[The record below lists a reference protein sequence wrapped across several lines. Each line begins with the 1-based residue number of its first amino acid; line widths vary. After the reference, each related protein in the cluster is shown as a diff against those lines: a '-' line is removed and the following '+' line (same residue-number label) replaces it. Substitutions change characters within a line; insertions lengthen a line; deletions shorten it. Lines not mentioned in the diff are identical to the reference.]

1 MIEDRFLRRPEVEVM
16 TGLSRSTIYRLMSE
30 GDFAPRY
37 RIGRQAIGWKLSE
50 VREWL
55 DLRPKAVRGRLC
67 KIIACLSDYLRKGIH
82 HHAQPD
88 DTEHEHL
95 SYHRETYLSCV

>member
-37 RIGRQAIGWKLSE
+37 RIGRQAIGWKFSE

-55 DLRPKAVRGRLC
+55 DLRPKAVRGRLY
-67 KIIACLSDYLRKGIH
+67 KIVAHLSDYLKKEIY
-82 HHAQPD
+82 HHARSNHI
-88 DTEHEHL
+88 EHEHF
-95 SYHRETYLSCV
+95 SYHR

>member
-37 RIGRQAIGWKLSE
+37 RIGRQAIGWKFSE

-55 DLRPKAVRGRLC
+55 DLRPKRLC
-67 KIIACLSDYLRKGIH
+67 QNADVTVDGRVSI
-82 HHAQPD
+82 
-88 DTEHEHL
+88 
-95 SYHRETYLSCV
+95 